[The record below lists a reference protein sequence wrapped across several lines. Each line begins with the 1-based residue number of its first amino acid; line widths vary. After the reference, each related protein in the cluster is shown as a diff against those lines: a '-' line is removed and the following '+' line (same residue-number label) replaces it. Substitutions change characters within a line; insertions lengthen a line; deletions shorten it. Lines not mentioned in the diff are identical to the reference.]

1 MAWFSQNRW
10 YDEFN
15 RLLFML
21 KILCCRCSLFG
32 FNIPF
37 NNFSVIS
44 RRCLVA
50 TGSSTLT
57 FIVLPHWSMHQ
68 TLDMIQHLI
77 TWFWHWVDQYKLYP
91 VSLSARR
98 SAASTIFYDFDM
110 LRPGSELVTSHSPK
124 QTLYRATGAGK
135 RYYTQVIIDEN
146 IL

>member
-1 MAWFSQNRW
+1 MCDCKNWKSYYLQYLFTLAWFSQNRW

-21 KILCCRCSLFG
+21 KILCCPCSLFG

-44 RRCLVA
+44 RR
-50 TGSSTLT
+50 
-57 FIVLPHWSMHQ
+57 HQ

-77 TWFWHWVDQYKLYP
+77 TWSGHWVDQYYLYP

-110 LRPGSELVTSHSPK
+110 SRPASELVTSHSPK
-124 QTLYRATGAGK
+124 QTLYRVPGAGK